1 MTTASLSSESNKL
14 YRRLPLLI
22 LAIGLMAVLSGV
34 LALRYLQTRM
44 IGTAGEGLALAA
56 SDIADKLSHELFERY
71 TGLQIF
77 ARTAE
82 TYMHDR
88 SALTAYLETVRRV
101 YPVYLWLAVADAT
114 GTIIASTDPA
124 SVGKDRSRQPWFQFA
139 SGEAQV
145 YVGEVSSS
153 PDAGKSRVVSI
164 AAPITDRPGRF
175 AGAVVAH
182 VGIAA
187 LEDTAVRSL
196 RSFQAMKGY
205 YGRLEYELLTSSGE
219 VFVDSLKRGEES
231 LNLKHLGLPSAELL
245 SAGKPGYVSEMH
257 LRRHVPVLTGY
268 AQTEGY
274 GRFPGLK
281 WGILIRLDERD
292 VLSPIRKVQ
301 RVLALVAALV
311 FVPVLGFLLWTS
323 ARLRREGAQA
333 QEQHARAQE
342 AEQRIRDIVEHS
354 TNLFYSHTPDHVLT
368 YLSPQARTYLGYD
381 PAEARIRWTEF
392 LTDNP
397 CNQKGVELT
406 QRAIDTG
413 QAQPPYELEL
423 KTKDGRVI
431 CVEVHEAPVVRDGKT
446 VAVVGSLTDITERKK
461 AEAALQEANA
471 RLSALIS
478 SSPLAIAV
486 LNPDGRVGL
495 WNPAAEAMFGWTR
508 DEIIGRSLPIVP
520 PGRMEEHLALRSRT
534 LKGEAIT
541 GIELVRQKKS
551 GASITISLSTAP
563 LRDSNGTIT
572 GILGIMT
579 DVTQAKQLEHHAR
592 RLEHMA
598 LLGQLMGGIAH
609 EIKNPLFVLT
619 GSMQLLNDRLA
630 NKEYADLRGDL
641 DRMDEAAK
649 RMMQSIQRFL
659 TLARPAPPAQEVC
672 AVQAIL
678 QQTLDFLR
686 HEFLTNQV
694 SVEAN
699 LTPDLPSIESDP
711 RLLQEVFLNLVVNA
725 VQAMREAHGKGK
737 LTASPRPRVPASD
750 HAGHGDTEKG
760 RRSDIDHWIEVR
772 IQDDGP
778 GVAPEHRDKL
788 FEPFFTT
795 KPPGIGTGLGLWTVR
810 SNLTTLGGAVTF
822 ETEVGQGT
830 TFIVRL
836 PLVREQTRGW
846 GGHGGAV
853 SENRRRDTAKG

>member
-22 LAIGLMAVLSGV
+22 LAIGLVAVLSGV

-56 SDIADKLSHELFERY
+56 SNIADKLDHEFHERRVD
-71 TGLQIF
+71 LQIF
-77 ARTAE
+77 ASTAA
-82 TYMHDR
+82 THLHDR
-88 SALTAYLETVRRV
+88 PALTAYLETVQRV
-101 YPVYLWLAVADAT
+101 YPLYLSLAVTDST

-124 SVGKDRSRQPWFQFA
+124 SVGRDRSRQPWFQFA

-145 YVGEVSSS
+145 YVGEVSSAS
-153 PDAGKSRVVSI
+153 DSTNARFVPV
-164 AAPITDRPGRF
+164 AAPITDRRGRF
-175 AGAVVAH
+175 SGTVIAH
-182 VGIAA
+182 AGIAA
-187 LEDTAVRSL
+187 LEDTAVRTL

-205 YGRLEYELLTSSGE
+205 YGRLEYQLLTDSGE
-219 VFVDSLKRGEES
+219 VFVDSLKPAEEP
-231 LNLKHLGLPSAELL
+231 LNLKLLGLPSAQLL
-245 SAGKPGYVSEMH
+245 SSGTPGYVTETH
-257 LRRHVPVLTGY
+257 LRRHVLVLTGY
-268 AQTEGY
+268 AQTEG
-274 GRFPGLK
+274 GERLAGLK
-281 WGILIRLDERD
+281 WGVLVRLDQRD

-301 RVLALVAALV
+301 KVLAFVGALA
-311 FVPVLGFLLWTS
+311 FFPLIALLLWS
-323 ARLRREGAQA
+323 SRRLRREWVQA
-333 QEQHARAQE
+333 QEQHARAEE

-354 TNLFYSHTPDHVLT
+354 TNLFYSHTRNHVLT
-368 YLSPQARTYLGYD
+368 YLSPQAGAYLGYD
-381 PAEARIRWTEF
+381 PEDDPIRWMEF

-397 CNQKGVELT
+397 INQKGIELT

-413 QAQPPYELEL
+413 RAQPPYELEL

-431 CVEVHEAPVVRDGKT
+431 WVEVHEAPVVRNGRT
-446 VAVVGSLTDITERKK
+446 EAIVGSLTDITERKK
-461 AEAALQEANA
+461 AEAALQEANE
-471 RLSALIS
+471 RLSALIN
-478 SSPLAIAV
+478 SSPLGIAV

-508 DEIIGRSLPIVP
+508 DEIIGRPLPIVP

-541 GIELVRQKKS
+541 GIELIRQKKS

-563 LRDSNGTIT
+563 LRDSNGTIA

-598 LLGQLMGGIAH
+598 LLGQLMGGVAH

-630 NKEYADLRGDL
+630 NKEYGNLQGDL
-641 DRMDEAAK
+641 MRMDEAAK

-694 SVEAN
+694 SVEAD
-699 LTPDLPSIESDP
+699 LSADLPSIESDP
-711 RLLQEVFLNLVVNA
+711 RLLQEVFLDLIVNA

-737 LTASPRPRVPASD
+737 LTVSAKLAPPPSPSPSPIATEEAMGTR
-750 HAGHGDTEKG
+750 GEGKGGGD
-760 RRSDIDHWIEVR
+760 WIEIR

-778 GVAPEHRDKL
+778 GIAPEHRDKL

-810 SNLTTLGGAVTF
+810 SNLSTLGGAVTF

-836 PLVREQTRGW
+836 PLAREATREQS
-846 GGHGGAV
+846 AP
-853 SENRRRDTAKG
+853 